1 MSNKQVEEKISKEE
15 LKKLEDEAYF
25 ELCQIIAEALQLQ
38 DIELLDIRIATWK
51 KKYKKLLDSPYSSN
65 FKKRIEFLLN
75 EYYSNVT
82 QYILQQLKKTEH
94 KKIEKQYK
102 AMRKLRTIL
111 DENKDLK
118 TLREKIKEWKEKYP
132 VDAFLRMYQKK
143 INLLTSEKNLKE
155 IALDQEQAFYEL
167 YYITKKTGTLEEL
180 KKEVEK
186 WKEKYRIGKKFKIDD
201 FKSKYLS
208 DVKRYTSDEYLD
220 SIARH
225 DEEPTENQNENI
237 EPPKQIV
244 DDISLSD
251 ISVQDR
257 AYKKLLNI
265 MTQKN
270 NINEVFDWVY
280 KNSSIKFND
289 KYKELILAATYLEY
303 SPTYLTRIK
312 PPAISI
318 LDKSLS
324 FDEYKNIS
332 DIKRY
337 AIISYFNLLL
347 PKEQAISN
355 NYFDNYVKEI
365 HYKSTQKKEYIKAS
379 METAMRFRY
388 RNSIT
393 KKS

>member
-1 MSNKQVEEKISKEE
+1 MSDKQIDEKMNKED

-38 DIELLDIRIATWK
+38 DIQLLDIRIAAWK
-51 KKYKKLLDSPYSSN
+51 KKYKKLLDSPYSSS
-65 FKKRIEFLLN
+65 FKKKIEFLLN

-102 AMRKLRTIL
+102 AMRKLRTII
-111 DENKDLK
+111 EETKDLK
-118 TLREKIKEWKEKYP
+118 TLKEKIKEWKEKYP
-132 VDAFLRMYQKK
+132 VDAFLKMYQKK

-155 IALDQEQAFYEL
+155 NAFDQDQAFHDL
-167 YYITKKTGTLEEL
+167 YYITKKTGTVEEL

-186 WKEKYRIGKKFKIDD
+186 WKEKYRIDKKFKIDD

-225 DEEPTENQNENI
+225 DEEPPKNQNEAV
-237 EPPKQIV
+237 EPPKQVVNDI
-244 DDISLSD
+244 DISDISL
-251 ISVQDR
+251 QDR

-280 KNSSIKFND
+280 KNGSIKFND

-312 PPAISI
+312 PPSISI
-318 LDKSLS
+318 LDKTLS
-324 FDEYKNIS
+324 YDEYKNIA

-347 PKEQAISN
+347 PKDQAISN
-355 NYFDNYVKEI
+355 NYFDNYVREI
-365 HYKSTQKKEYIKAS
+365 HYKSKQKKEYIKAS
-379 METAMRFRY
+379 METAMKFRH
-388 RNSIT
+388 RNFIT
-393 KKS
+393 KKF

>member
-1 MSNKQVEEKISKEE
+1 MSDKQVKEKIDKEE
-15 LKKLEDEAYF
+15 LKRLEEQAYF

-82 QYILQQLKKTEH
+82 QYILQQLRKIEH

-102 AMRKLRTIL
+102 AMRKLRTII
-111 DENKDLK
+111 EETKDLK
-118 TLREKIKEWKEKYP
+118 TLKEKIKAWKEKYP
-132 VDAFLRMYQKK
+132 VDAFLKMYQKK
-143 INLLTSEKNLKE
+143 ITLLTSDKNLKE
-155 IALDQEQAFYEL
+155 NAIDQEQAFYEL
-167 YYITKKTGTLEEL
+167 YRITKKTGTLEEL

-186 WKEKYRIGKKFKIDD
+186 WKENYRIGRKFKIDD
-201 FKSKYLS
+201 FKDKYLS
-208 DVKRYTSDEYLD
+208 DVKRYTSDKYLD

-225 DEEPTENQNENI
+225 DSEPTENQSENI
-237 EPPKQIV
+237 EVPKQV
-244 DDISLSD
+244 VKADSLSD

-265 MTQKN
+265 MAQKN
-270 NINEVFDWVY
+270 SINEVFDWVY

-312 PPAISI
+312 PPDINI

-324 FDEYKNIS
+324 FDEYKNIL

-347 PKEQAISN
+347 PKDQAISN

-365 HYKSTQKKEYIKAS
+365 HYKSRQKKDYIKTS
-379 METAMRFRY
+379 METAMKFRQ
-388 RNSIT
+388 RNFIT
-393 KKS
+393 KKT